1 MNLYLEYPCKNTSVP
16 MLGQV
21 WQNSGYGELLGF
33 EEMGF
38 GIYKMLV
45 YIRAL
50 AFLNKTKVF
59 VFVVPFG
66 KGGEIPIDTSVGPLG
81 LFTVSSYV
89 ASEQ

>member
-1 MNLYLEYPCKNTSVP
+1 M
-16 MLGQV
+16 
-21 WQNSGYGELLGF
+21 LGF

-59 VFVVPFG
+59 VFVVPFR
-66 KGGEIPIDTSVGPLG
+66 KGGEIPIDTCVGTLG
-81 LFTVSSYV
+81 LFTGSSYT

>member
-1 MNLYLEYPCKNTSVP
+1 MYGKGDCQRLGGIVTGETNFGIEYQH
-16 MLGQV
+16 LGGM

-59 VFVVPFG
+59 VFVVPFR
-66 KGGEIPIDTSVGPLG
+66 KGGEIPIDTGD
-81 LFTVSSYV
+81 
-89 ASEQ
+89 